1 MLLALRT
8 STLGGR
14 SPCRWLPELRHN
26 DSRDKKSGRR
36 VGCRLLAASCCLSR
50 ALTLR
55 RRLPLRREGGGRS
68 LRERKKK
75 QEKETR
81 HPISNREKKS
91 ILTLKCVRFPTC
103 LRRHQIRQEAGLEDI
118 SQSERRADLRCVGI
132 SKHTVSQQRIVPH
145 LFYFI
150 VAASRSAKIS
160 YCRVKLTGA
169 GLEVCI

>member
-1 MLLALRT
+1 MKLGVHEGASPADCDVCDRLVMKMLLALRT

-26 DSRDKKSGRR
+26 ESRDKKSGRR
-36 VGCRLLAASCCLSR
+36 VGGRLLAASWCLSR

-91 ILTLKCVRFPTC
+91 VLTLKCVRFPTC
-103 LRRHQIRQEAGLEDI
+103 VSAAIRYDRKQVWRT
-118 SQSERRADLRCVGI
+118 S
-132 SKHTVSQQRIVPH
+132 VSQRDELI
-145 LFYFI
+145 
-150 VAASRSAKIS
+150 
-160 YCRVKLTGA
+160 
-169 GLEVCI
+169 

>member
-1 MLLALRT
+1 MHEGASPADCDVCDRLVMKMLLALRT
-8 STLGGR
+8 STLGGH

-26 DSRDKKSGRR
+26 ESRDKKSGRR
-36 VGCRLLAASCCLSR
+36 VGGRLLAASCCLSR

-81 HPISNREKKS
+81 HPISKREKKHPAFKMCE
-91 ILTLKCVRFPTC
+91 IPHVC

-132 SKHTVSQQRIVPH
+132 SKHTVSQHSP
-145 LFYFI
+145 L
-150 VAASRSAKIS
+150 
-160 YCRVKLTGA
+160 L
-169 GLEVCI
+169 LNP